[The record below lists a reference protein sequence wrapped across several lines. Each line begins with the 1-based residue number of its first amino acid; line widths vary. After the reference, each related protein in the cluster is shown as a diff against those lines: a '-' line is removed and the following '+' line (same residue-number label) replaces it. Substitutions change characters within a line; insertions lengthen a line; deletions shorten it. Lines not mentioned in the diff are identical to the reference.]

1 MKLYWHLFTA
11 IFLAFWSLMVVSCGG
26 TSDIAVPKQQEINQK
41 QNERKLIQDLN
52 NVKNKK
58 GDENIINDI
67 RNQEIPADP
76 RWAPPNKAIRLGDL
90 QIKIT
95 KLIIGKVHIKDTIN
109 ENAFSEN
116 DLLLIRLDLLNTN
129 PTKKIDYNSW
139 SGKLFSI
146 TRDFATLKDNFG
158 NFYKRIGFGLGSY
171 PVGSVERSASIYPNK
186 SIIDVLVFEV
196 PLDTAKYLD
205 LELPATNYDSEGA
218 IRFRIPIK
226 SIRLEKEE
234 RQFLAEKQAMQDAK
248 KRADDEENKRAIDM
262 DAAKRRAD
270 DEENKRAIDMDAAK
284 RRAAQLEAQKKA
296 EAQDRLD
303 SANAAAEK
311 MLAELIKTRVIYR
324 QAKEDS
330 PNRALAKPALV
341 RLRKALE
348 IIVDDGFADPTIRE
362 KISAALRE
370 KD

>member
-262 DAAKRRAD
+262 DAAKRRA
-270 DEENKRAIDMDAAK
+270 
-284 RRAAQLEAQKKA
+284 AQLEAQKKA